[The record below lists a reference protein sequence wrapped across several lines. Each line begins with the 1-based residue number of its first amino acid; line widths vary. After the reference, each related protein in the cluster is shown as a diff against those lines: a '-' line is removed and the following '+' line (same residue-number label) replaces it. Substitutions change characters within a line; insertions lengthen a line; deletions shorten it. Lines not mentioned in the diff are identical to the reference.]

1 MPIPAGAVV
10 GDSEVQDSTLVEPG
24 SPGPELLCSE
34 PDGKSEQGLSKQH
47 SPRLGIC
54 KRASPKHD
62 AESGKLGCEVI
73 DLQVPSAQ
81 SSKADFEFCRVF
93 GLPVLFRHRAFT
105 NALDVDRMVLYK
117 MKKSVKAINIS
128 GLAHV
133 ENEEQY
139 TQALE
144 KFGGNCVCRDD
155 PDLGSAFL
163 KFSVFTKELTALFK
177 NLTRLTQQD
186 GCENPGKIF
195 QGHFC
200 VKKWPFN
207 ERLHESTFLKG
218 HLQIQNMNNI
228 ISFPLDSLLK
238 GDLKGVKGDLK
249 KPFDKAWKDYETK
262 IEFEAVLFRKGSASI
277 RVQGGCRDRSGAV
290 QSGGVL
296 IESRFFHT

>member
-1 MPIPAGAVV
+1 MPDQISV
-10 GDSEVQDSTLVEPG
+10 SEFVAETHEDYKAPT
-24 SPGPELLCSE
+24 
-34 PDGKSEQGLSKQH
+34 
-47 SPRLGIC
+47 
-54 KRASPKHD
+54 AS
-62 AESGKLGCEVI
+62 SFTTRT
-73 DLQVPSAQ
+73 AQ
-81 SSKADFEFCRVF
+81 CRNTV
-93 GLPVLFRHRAFT
+93 AAIEE
-105 NALDVDRMVLYK
+105 ALDVDRMVLYK

-177 NLTRLTQQD
+177 NL
-186 GCENPGKIF
+186 
-195 QGHFC
+195 
-200 VKKWPFN
+200 
-207 ERLHESTFLKG
+207 
-218 HLQIQNMNNI
+218 IQNMNNI

-262 IEFEAVLFRKGSASI
+262 M
-277 RVQGGCRDRSGAV
+277 
-290 QSGGVL
+290 
-296 IESRFFHT
+296 